1 VPQSLDGLRVLTTR
15 PENLASRLV
24 EPLVQAGAEVE
35 NIPLLEIEPLELQPK
50 QRQALIDLDHYQKV
64 VVISPTAADQLLQR
78 LDDYW
83 PQWPVGVDW
92 FSVGAGTARKL
103 EDQGLNVSYPATGDK
118 SEDLLQLPELQ
129 DLAGQKLLLVK
140 GEGGRK
146 LLYDTLVSR
155 GASIQVLE
163 LYSRIKPRLSQKQIH
178 GLQSESWPVIVI
190 SSGEALQQ
198 YIEFTDGSNYH
209 LHLLLPSERLVTQA
223 REAGFTQVINS
234 QGAGPQAVLE
244 ALLKHFPG
252 GS

>member
-1 VPQSLDGLRVLTTR
+1 MQQLPEGLKVLTTR
-15 PENLASRLV
+15 PENLASPLV
-24 EPLVQAGAEVE
+24 EPLIQAGAEVE
-35 NIPLLEIEPLELQPK
+35 NIPLLDIEPLELPPQ

-103 EDQGLNVSYPATGDK
+103 EDQGLSVNYPARGDK

-129 DLAGQKLLLVK
+129 ELSGQKLLLVK
-140 GEGGRK
+140 GQGGRK
-146 LLYDTLVSR
+146 LLHDTLVSR
-155 GASIQVLE
+155 GASIQTLE
-163 LYSRIKPRLSQKQIH
+163 LYSRIKPRLSQKQIQ
-178 GLQSESWPVIVI
+178 GLKSQAWQVIVI

-198 YIEFTDGSNYH
+198 YIEFTDGSNHH

-223 REAGFTQVINS
+223 REAGFAQVINS

-244 ALLKHFPG
+244 ALIKHFPG